1 MLSTA
6 TPAVAQEQT
15 AAEPEPQNA
24 AIAQPTMPAT
34 ASEEAPDETVGLD
47 RILLLLGVG
56 AGTLGF
62 GTVAFA
68 ATVILL
74 LAIYF
79 RARAQF

>member
-6 TPAVAQEQT
+6 T

-24 AIAQPTMPAT
+24 ALAQPTIQAS
-34 ASEEAPDETVGLD
+34 ASEEEPDDTVGLD

-62 GTVAFA
+62 GTVAFV